1 MKKILMAAVAV
12 TALTAGSANAAK
24 LSLTESFM
32 GLTNAYAGTGIN
44 LLAADGVS
52 NEPFTL
58 ANEYTTSASTTV
70 YGKLVM
76 TPTGGSSASSIG
88 QGTYV
93 VTFTLTGG
101 KFASPELFD
110 ITTNFIN
117 AEGNGGVAGDI
128 TINSVSSASDTTV
141 AYNITVASGKF
152 LGKVKLNAPILTG
165 TTQSMITAAGSLTTG
180 GLAVDGGSVP
190 SITLLD
196 YRNGYA
202 FGVTK
207 ATSPVKLSILSGF
220 KKFGT
225 GTVDATSANLATAV
239 GFVTTNGLG
248 VATNGY
254 QTSDYVYKAT
264 TTTGGG
270 NNKVDTADITSI
282 VATVAGDFSSFDPY
296 IGSLKQVSDAGAATG
311 VFTLDATNLGQF
323 KGSTGTVGL
332 KQKAVPVAGG
342 AASYT
347 IAAVPTITGLAGTL
361 GVTYPAKALAST
373 GLEGTN
379 IYAAWIG
386 DGTNGYKHTIRL
398 GNLSASQISSVKAY
412 LLNPITTGTTGTVA
426 ATATCEVGPILP
438 LGELLVT
445 SAMLKTCFGAFT
457 RADVRL
463 TIQTDQT
470 NLTAKLRVVDPAN
483 GTTTTSL
490 GTGQAE
496 SVQ

>member
-12 TALTAGSANAAK
+12 TALTAGSASAAK
-24 LSLTESFM
+24 LSLTESLM
-32 GLTNAYAGTGIN
+32 GLTNVYAGTGVN
-44 LLAADGVS
+44 LLATDGTS

-58 ANEYTTSASTTV
+58 ANEYTTSAATTV

-76 TPTGGSSASSIG
+76 TPTGGATASSVG
-88 QGTYV
+88 QGNYV

-101 KFASPELFD
+101 KFANPELFD
-110 ITTNFIN
+110 TTAAFIN

-128 TINSVSSASDTTV
+128 TINSVSSASDSTV
-141 AYNITVASGKF
+141 AYNITVAAGKF

-165 TTQSMITAAGSLTTG
+165 TSQATVTAAGSLTTG

-190 SITLLD
+190 AITLLD

-207 ATSPVKLSILSGF
+207 ASTVKLSILSGF

-225 GTVDATSANLATAV
+225 GVVDATSANLATAV

-248 VATNGY
+248 VSTNGY
-254 QTSDYVYKAT
+254 QASDYVYKAT
-264 TTTGGG
+264 ATTGAGQ
-270 NNKVDTADITSI
+270 NKVDTADITSI
-282 VATVAGDFSSFDPY
+282 VATVAGDFSSFDPFV
-296 IGSLKQVSDAGAATG
+296 GSLKQVSDAAAATG

-323 KGSTGTVGL
+323 KGATGTVGL

-361 GVTYPAKALAST
+361 GVSYPAKALAST
-373 GLEGTN
+373 ALEGTN

-386 DGTNGYKHTIRL
+386 DGSNGFSYTIRL
-398 GNLSASQISSVKAY
+398 GNLSPAAINSVKAY

-426 ATATCEVGPILP
+426 STATCEVGPIPALK
-438 LGELLVT
+438 ELLVT
-445 SAMLKTCFGAFT
+445 SEMLKTCFGEFK

-463 TIQTDQT
+463 TIQTDST
-470 NLTAKLRVVDPAN
+470 NLTAKLRVVDPVN
-483 GTTTTSL
+483 GTTQTSL
-490 GTGQAE
+490 GTGQSEA
-496 SVQ
+496 VQ